1 MPADSAASLSLHRH
15 RLGPYSDAIGG
26 FVLQASFRGSG
37 GDSGDRTTTIARFP
51 DPPRSLRGNNLAAY
65 FWVHARQDSGA
76 PQELRDSQGRSIAN
90 GQYGGSQTGV
100 ILSYRLFDR
109 PAPEISLYG
118 RLSAALAPVSQEEIA
133 VGMRIR
139 PVRKVPLAVHAEQR
153 FDAGSGRP
161 VGTAIFATGG
171 TGPDVIVDRFAL
183 ETYAQAGFVLGRNE
197 TYFFDGSAT
206 VQRPIAEFG
215 GRRLS
220 AGAGLW
226 AGGQRDIHRLDV
238 GPRVSLE
245 LPVGNS
251 LTRVAVDMRVRVAGN
266 ARPGSGAALTVSSS
280 F

>member
-1 MPADSAASLSLHRH
+1 
-15 RLGPYSDAIGG
+15 
-26 FVLQASFRGSG
+26 
-37 GDSGDRTTTIARFP
+37 
-51 DPPRSLRGNNLAAY
+51 
-65 FWVHARQDSGA
+65 
-76 PQELRDSQGRSIAN
+76 
-90 GQYGGSQTGV
+90 
-100 ILSYRLFDR
+100 
-109 PAPEISLYG
+109 
-118 RLSAALAPVSQEEIA
+118 
-133 VGMRIR
+133 
-139 PVRKVPLAVHAEQR
+139 
-153 FDAGSGRP
+153 
-161 VGTAIFATGG
+161 
-171 TGPDVIVDRFAL
+171 VDRFAL